1 MAIRNLERQIWL
13 KAESK
18 ADEISLALVASHV
31 DQKKENRAVSIARRA
46 VGMEDISI
54 RKYSLS
60 SGEGRH
66 LQISTCTLVVARRV
80 IRIVK

>member
-1 MAIRNLERQIWL
+1 M

-18 ADEISLALVASHV
+18 ADETSLALVASNV
-31 DQKKENRAVSIARRA
+31 DREKKNRAVSIAGSV

-54 RKYSLS
+54 RKYRLS

-66 LQISTCTLVVARRV
+66 LQISTCTLVVAKKV

>member
-1 MAIRNLERQIWL
+1 M

-18 ADEISLALVASHV
+18 ADETSLALVASNV
-31 DQKKENRAVSIARRA
+31 DREKENRALSIAGSA

-54 RKYSLS
+54 REYRLS
-60 SGEGRH
+60 GGEGRH
-66 LQISTCTLVVARRV
+66 LQISTCTLVVAKKV

>member
-1 MAIRNLERQIWL
+1 MAIRNLGSQICL
-13 KAESK
+13 NAESK

-31 DQKKENRAVSIARRA
+31 DRKKENRAVSIARSA
-46 VGMEDISI
+46 VGMEDIST

-60 SGEGRH
+60 SGEGH
-66 LQISTCTLVVARRV
+66 HFQISTCTLVVAKKV